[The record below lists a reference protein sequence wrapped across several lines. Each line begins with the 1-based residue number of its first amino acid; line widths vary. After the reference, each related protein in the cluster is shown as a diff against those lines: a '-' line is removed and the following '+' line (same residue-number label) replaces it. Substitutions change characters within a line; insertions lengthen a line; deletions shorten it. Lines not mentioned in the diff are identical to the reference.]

1 MTYHYLTVTVET
13 EQSHKHLHVQPFNGH
28 IKPQSNR
35 VVFFHKPTRAGGVP
49 AEFRCIAEYLR
60 YTTITVIGTL
70 AVDGWAVT
78 FGTAKSGLDSLRPC
92 PGRSSLYQM

>member
-1 MTYHYLTVTVET
+1 MYNIVD
-13 EQSHKHLHVQPFNGH
+13 KRRNQPFNGH
-28 IKPQSNR
+28 IKPCCI
-35 VVFFHKPTRAGGVP
+35 FHKPTRAGGVP